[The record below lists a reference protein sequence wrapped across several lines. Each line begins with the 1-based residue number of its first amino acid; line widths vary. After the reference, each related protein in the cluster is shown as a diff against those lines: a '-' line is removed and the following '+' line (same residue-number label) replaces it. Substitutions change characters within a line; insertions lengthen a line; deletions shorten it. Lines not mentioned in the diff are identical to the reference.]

1 MSTSASTPVYH
12 SVSRMRTES
21 NMLLPCRARIHRRIQ
36 LASFGLFAWRR
47 GLARSG
53 NPARHRV
60 AKHISRA
67 APRVDQRMG
76 GGRIDFAPQPFY
88 IDLDGVREGDE
99 SFITHMLGNL
109 VAAAHTAFAAR
120 HTFHN

>member
-67 APRVDQRMG
+67 APRVDQRIG
-76 GGRIDFAPQPFY
+76 GGRIDFAPQPLY
-88 IDLDGVREGDE
+88 IDLARDRQGVAR
-99 SFITHMLGNL
+99 FVPHML
-109 VAAAHTAFAAR
+109 A
-120 HTFHN
+120 

>member
-67 APRVDQRMG
+67 APRVDQRIG
-76 GGRIDFAPQPFY
+76 GGRIDFAPQPVTKTS
-88 IDLDGVREGDE
+88 IVVRKGAE
-99 SFITHMLGNL
+99 SL
-109 VAAAHTAFAAR
+109 VPH
-120 HTFHN
+120 